1 MPASMSGTPPG
12 VTSRDAA
19 PVEETGRTAAR
30 CSLAQ
35 TVRSEPEAY
44 TRPVDEEAGECCFDD
59 WVDHWSKRS
68 KKKRTVAGVTA
79 PLLRGLEAAGI
90 RDRTVLDVGCGI
102 GDLAIEAVRQ
112 GAARAFGVELSAK
125 AVDEARRLAVER
137 GVADRTSFEVGDGSE
152 MSLPRAD
159 VVVLN
164 RVFCCYRDAD
174 ALLENSLSTAG
185 SVYAFTTPPS
195 NGVGGAFVKAQSRF
209 WNVWYRLRDRKFQGF
224 RVYIHDVDR
233 IDARVRAAGFRPL
246 RSERR
251 RFVWHLAVYARTSAA

>member
-1 MPASMSGTPPG
+1 M
-12 VTSRDAA
+12 
-19 PVEETGRTAAR
+19 AAR

-152 MSLPRAD
+152 MTLPKAD

-174 ALLENSLSTAG
+174 ALIENSLSAAG

-195 NGVGGAFVKAQSRF
+195 RGLGGLYVKFQARF
-209 WNVWYRLRDRKFQGF
+209 WNVWYRFRDRKFQGF

-233 IDARVRAAGFRPL
+233 IDARVQAAGFRPL

>member
-1 MPASMSGTPPG
+1 
-12 VTSRDAA
+12 
-19 PVEETGRTAAR
+19 
-30 CSLAQ
+30 
-35 TVRSEPEAY
+35 
-44 TRPVDEEAGECCFDD
+44 VDEEDGECCFDD

-68 KKKRTVAGVTA
+68 KKNPTVAGVTA
-79 PLLRGLEAAGI
+79 SLLRSLEAAGI

-102 GDLAIEAVRQ
+102 GDLAIEAVRH
-112 GAARAFGVELSAK
+112 GATRAYGVELSAK

-152 MSLPRAD
+152 MRLPNAD

-174 ALLENSLSTAG
+174 ALLENSLSAAG

-195 NGVGGAFVKAQSRF
+195 KGLGGAFVKVQARF
-209 WNVWYRLRDRKFQGF
+209 WNVWYGLRERKFQGF

-233 IDARVRAAGFRPL
+233 IDTRVLAAGFR
-246 RSERR
+246 RIRREHR
-251 RFVWHLAVYARTSAA
+251 RFVWHLAVYERPRTAVISGGGRPRS